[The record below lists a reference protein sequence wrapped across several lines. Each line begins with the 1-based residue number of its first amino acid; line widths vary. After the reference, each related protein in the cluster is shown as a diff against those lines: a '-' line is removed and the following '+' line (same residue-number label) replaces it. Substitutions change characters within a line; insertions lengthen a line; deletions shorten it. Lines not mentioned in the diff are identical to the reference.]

1 MKKYYCITILALLI
15 VTLLQGYNVS
25 LQYKDYIYNETD
37 KINSAL
43 RISVDI
49 EYAIRAH
56 KSYNPNKDGKQRV
69 YYKQMSEEDFLKAK
83 PKKED
88 VIRFDE
94 INVQDLR
101 DKGIAETE
109 AEAMGLLTK
118 DRTTAKGNP
127 INLAKLSQIFKKN
140 LNEDFTYTL
149 LILDENKKVIKSFGQ
164 TNNIESWQASKPIA
178 IGLKPVRFVQAV
190 VDITPSSFIINSIWT
205 LASTILLALIIVFC
219 VGYQMTAIRY
229 KEDLLRNRE
238 VSLHGTVHD
247 LKAPLASILLKLG
260 FIKDYIMD
268 ADLQEMI
275 TSSERQIKNLANTIK
290 TILITSK
297 ASESKLVINKEQID
311 IIELTKQAQEQ
322 IDINYASKPH
332 TIGIHD
338 HREEKALVYADKYL
352 IENVMHNLMENAVKY
367 SDKEANVEVNIKQD
381 EHFTIISVSD
391 HGVGIDKKYQKKI
404 FEQFYRIP
412 ATHHKSGYGIGLAMV
427 KYAVKAHGG
436 AIKVVSELGKGSTFT
451 FTLPL
456 NEKQQIVMGKEQ
468 DKTL

>member
-1 MKKYYCITILALLI
+1 MKKYYCITILALLV

-25 LQYKDYIYNETD
+25 LQYKEYIYKEID

-43 RISVDI
+43 KVSVDE

-56 KSYNPNKDGKQRV
+56 QNYNPHKDGKQRL
-69 YYKQMSEEDFLKAK
+69 YTKIMTDEDFLKAK

-94 INVQDLR
+94 INIQDLR
-101 DKGIAETE
+101 DRGIAETE

-118 DRTTAKGNP
+118 DILTTKGNP
-127 INLAKLSQIFKKN
+127 INLKKLSQIFKKN
-140 LNEDFTYTL
+140 LNEDFSYTL
-149 LILDENKKVIKSFGQ
+149 LILDENKKVIKSYGQ
-164 TNNIESWQASKPIA
+164 TKDIETWQASKPIA
-178 IGLKPVRFVQAV
+178 IGLKPIRFVQAR

-260 FIKDYIMD
+260 FIKDYIKD

-297 ASESKLVINKEQID
+297 ASESKLVINKEQVD
-311 IIELTKQAQEQ
+311 IIELTQQAQEQ

-332 TIGIHD
+332 AIGIHD
-338 HREEKALVYADKYL
+338 HREENALVYADKYL
-352 IENVMHNLMENAVKY
+352 IGNVMLNLMENAVKY

-391 HGVGIDKKYQKKI
+391 HGVGIDRKYQKKI

-436 AIKVVSELGKGSTFT
+436 TIKVVSEPGKGSTFT

-456 NEKQQIVMGKEQ
+456 N
-468 DKTL
+468 

>member
-1 MKKYYCITILALLI
+1 MKKYYYITILAI
-15 VTLLQGYNVS
+15 MIITLLQGYNIS
-25 LQYKDYIYNETD
+25 LQHKNYIFNETD
-37 KINSAL
+37 KINSEL
-43 RISVDI
+43 KVTVDE
-49 EYAIRAH
+49 EYAIRA
-56 KSYNPNKDGKQRV
+56 YQNYTQYKDGKQRL
-69 YYKQMSEEDFLKAK
+69 YYKDMSEEDFLKAK

-88 VIRFDE
+88 IININE
-94 INVQDLR
+94 INIQELR
-101 DKGIAETE
+101 DKGIVETE

-118 DRTTAKGNP
+118 DRLTAKGNP
-127 INLAKLSQIFKKN
+127 INLKKLSQIFKKN
-140 LNEDFTYTL
+140 LNEDFSYTL
-149 LILDENKKVIKSFGQ
+149 LILDENKKVIKSYGQ
-164 TNNIESWQASKPIA
+164 TKDIESWQASKPIA
-178 IGLKPVRFVQAV
+178 IGLKPIRFVQAR

-260 FIKDYIMD
+260 FIKDGIKD

-297 ASESKLVINKEQID
+297 AGESKLVINKEQVD

-332 TIGIHD
+332 AIGIHD
-338 HREEKALVYADKYL
+338 HREENALVYADKYL

-436 AIKVVSELGKGSTFT
+436 TIRVVSELGKGSTFT

-456 NEKQQIVMGKEQ
+456 N
-468 DKTL
+468 

>member
-1 MKKYYCITILALLI
+1 MKRYYSITILAII
-15 VTLLQGYNVS
+15 VITLLQGYNIS
-25 LQYKDYIYNETD
+25 LQYKDYLHYKIE
-37 KINSAL
+37 KINSIFKVA
-43 RISVDI
+43 IDE

-56 KSYNPNKDGKQRV
+56 KNKHSHNDGKQRV
-69 YYKQMSEEDFLKAK
+69 YYKEMTEEDFLKAK

-88 VIRFDE
+88 IIDFDE
-94 INVQDLR
+94 INIQGLR

-118 DRTTAKGNP
+118 DILTTKGNP
-127 INLAKLSQIFKKN
+127 INLKKLSQIFKKN
-140 LNEDFTYTL
+140 LNEDFSYTL
-149 LILDENKKVIKSFGQ
+149 LILDENKKVIKSYGQ
-164 TNNIESWQASKPIA
+164 TKDIETWQASKPIG
-178 IGLKPVRFVQAV
+178 IGLKPIRFVQAK
-190 VDITPSSFIINSIWT
+190 VDITPSSFIINSIET
-205 LASTILLALIIVFC
+205 LISTILLALIIVFC

-260 FIKDYIMD
+260 FIKDCIKD

-297 ASESKLVINKEQID
+297 ASESKLVINKEQVD
-311 IIELTKQAQEQ
+311 IIELTQQAQEQ

-332 TIGIHD
+332 AIGIHD
-338 HREEKALVYADKYL
+338 HREENALVYADKYQ

-367 SDKEANVEVNIKQD
+367 SDKEANVDIDIKQD
-381 EHFTIISVSD
+381 EYFTIISVSD

-427 KYAVKAHGG
+427 KYAIKAHGG
-436 AIKVVSELGKGSTFT
+436 TIKVVSEPSKGSTFT

-456 NEKQQIVMGKEQ
+456 N
-468 DKTL
+468 

>member
-1 MKKYYCITILALLI
+1 MKKYYCITILALI
-15 VTLLQGYNVS
+15 VVTLLQGYNVS
-25 LQYKDYIYNETD
+25 LQYKNYIYNEID
-37 KINSAL
+37 KVNL
-43 RISVDI
+43 VLKVTVDE

-56 KSYNPNKDGKQRV
+56 KNKHSHKDKKQRL
-69 YYKQMSEEDFLKAK
+69 YTKIMTDEDFIKAK
-83 PKKED
+83 SKKED

-94 INVQDLR
+94 INIQDLR
-101 DKGIAETE
+101 DKGIIETE

-118 DRTTAKGNP
+118 DILTTKGNP
-127 INLAKLSQIFKKN
+127 ININKLSQIFKKN
-140 LNEDFTYTL
+140 LNEGFTYTL
-149 LILDENKKVIKSFGQ
+149 LILDENKKTIKSYGQ
-164 TNNIESWQASKPIA
+164 TNDIENWQASKPIA
-178 IGLKPVRFVQAV
+178 IGLKPIRFVQAK
-190 VDITPSSFIINSIWT
+190 VDITPSSFIINSIET
-205 LASTILLALIIVFC
+205 LISTILLALIIVFC

-260 FIKDYIMD
+260 FIKDYIKD

-297 ASESKLVINKEQID
+297 ASESKLVINKEQVD
-311 IIELTKQAQEQ
+311 IIELTQQAQEQ

-338 HREEKALVYADKYL
+338 HREENALVYADKYL

-436 AIKVVSELGKGSTFT
+436 TIKVVSEPAKGSTFT

-456 NEKQQIVMGKEQ
+456 N
-468 DKTL
+468 

>member
-1 MKKYYCITILALLI
+1 MKRYYSITILAII
-15 VTLLQGYNVS
+15 VITLLQGYNIS
-25 LQYKDYIYNETD
+25 LQYKDYLHYKIE
-37 KINSAL
+37 KINSVFKVA
-43 RISVDI
+43 IDE

-56 KSYNPNKDGKQRV
+56 KNYNPHKDGKQRL
-69 YYKQMSEEDFLKAK
+69 YTKIMTDEDFIKAK

-94 INVQDLR
+94 INIQDLR
-101 DKGIAETE
+101 DRGIAETE

-118 DRTTAKGNP
+118 DILTNKGNP

-140 LNEDFTYTL
+140 LNEGFTNTL
-149 LILDENKKVIKSFGQ
+149 LILDENKKVIKSYGQ
-164 TNNIESWQASKPIA
+164 TKDIETWQASKPIG
-178 IGLKPVRFVQAV
+178 IGLKPIRFVQAK

-205 LASTILLALIIVFC
+205 LVSSILLALIIVFC

-260 FIKDYIMD
+260 FIKDCIKD

-297 ASESKLVINKEQID
+297 ASESKLVINKEQVD
-311 IIELTKQAQEQ
+311 IIELTQQAQEQ

-332 TIGIHD
+332 AIGIHD
-338 HREEKALVYADKYL
+338 HREENALVYADKYL

-412 ATHHKSGYGIGLAMV
+412 ATQHKSGYGIGLAMV

-436 AIKVVSELGKGSTFT
+436 TIKVVSEPGKGSTFT

-456 NEKQQIVMGKEQ
+456 N
-468 DKTL
+468 

>member
-1 MKKYYCITILALLI
+1 MKKYYCITILAFI
-15 VTLLQGYNVS
+15 IITLLQGYSIS
-25 LQYKDYIYNETD
+25 LQHKNYIFNETD
-37 KINSAL
+37 KINSVL
-43 RISVDI
+43 RVTVDE
-49 EYAIRAH
+49 EYAIRA
-56 KSYNPNKDGKQRV
+56 YQNYTQYKDGKQRL
-69 YYKQMSEEDFLKAK
+69 YYKDMSEEDFLKAK

-88 VIRFDE
+88 IININE
-94 INVQDLR
+94 INIQELR
-101 DKGIAETE
+101 DKGIVETE

-118 DRTTAKGNP
+118 DRLTVKGNP

-140 LNEDFTYTL
+140 LDEDFSYTL
-149 LILDENKKVIKSFGQ
+149 LILDENKKVIKCYGP
-164 TNNIESWQASKPIA
+164 TKDIESWQASKPIA
-178 IGLKPVRFVQAV
+178 IGLKPVCFVQAK
-190 VDITPSSFIINSIWT
+190 VDITPSSFIMNSIET
-205 LASTILLALIIVFC
+205 LISTILLALIIVFC

-260 FIKDYIMD
+260 FIKDIIKD

-297 ASESKLVINKEQID
+297 ASESKLVINKEQVD
-311 IIELTKQAQEQ
+311 IIELTQQAQEQ
-322 IDINYASKPH
+322 IDTNYASKPH
-332 TIGIHD
+332 AIGIHD
-338 HREEKALVYADKYL
+338 HREENALVYADKYL
-352 IENVMHNLMENAVKY
+352 IENVMRNLMENAVKY

-436 AIKVVSELGKGSTFT
+436 TIKVVSELGKGSTFT

-456 NEKQQIVMGKEQ
+456 N
-468 DKTL
+468 

>member
-1 MKKYYCITILALLI
+1 MKKYYYITILALLV

-25 LQYKDYIYNETD
+25 LQYKEYTYKEID

-43 RISVDI
+43 KVSVDE

-56 KSYNPNKDGKQRV
+56 QIYNPHKDGKQRV

-88 VIRFDE
+88 IIRFDE
-94 INVQDLR
+94 INIQDLR
-101 DKGIAETE
+101 DRGIAETE

-118 DRTTAKGNP
+118 DMLTAKGNP

-140 LNEDFTYTL
+140 LDENFAYTL
-149 LILDENKKVIKSFGQ
+149 LILDENKKTIKNHGP
-164 TNNIESWQASKPIA
+164 TKDIDSWQASKPIA

-190 VDITPSSFIINSIWT
+190 VDITPSSFITNSIWT

-219 VGYQMTAIRY
+219 VGYQMTAIRN

-260 FIKDYIMD
+260 FIKDCIKD

-275 TSSERQIKNLANTIK
+275 ASSERQIKNLANTIK

-297 ASESKLVINKEQID
+297 ASESKLVINKEQVD
-311 IIELTKQAQEQ
+311 IIELTQQAQEQ
-322 IDINYASKPH
+322 IDTNYASKPH
-332 TIGIHD
+332 AIGIHD
-338 HREEKALVYADKYL
+338 HREENALVYADKYL

-381 EHFTIISVSD
+381 EHFIIISVSD

-436 AIKVVSELGKGSTFT
+436 TIKVVSELGKGSTFT

-456 NEKQQIVMGKEQ
+456 N
-468 DKTL
+468 

>member
-1 MKKYYCITILALLI
+1 MKKYYCITILALLV

-25 LQYKDYIYNETD
+25 LQYKEYTYKEID

-43 RISVDI
+43 KVSVDE

-56 KSYNPNKDGKQRV
+56 QIYNPHKDGKQRV

-94 INVQDLR
+94 INIQDLR
-101 DKGIAETE
+101 DRGIAETE

-118 DRTTAKGNP
+118 DMLTAKGNP

-140 LNEDFTYTL
+140 LDENFAYTL
-149 LILDENKKVIKSFGQ
+149 LILDENKKTIKSHGP
-164 TNNIESWQASKPIA
+164 TKDIDSWQASKPIA
-178 IGLKPVRFVQAV
+178 IGLKPIRFVQAV

-219 VGYQMTAIRY
+219 VGYQMTAIRN

-260 FIKDYIMD
+260 FIKDCIKD

-297 ASESKLVINKEQID
+297 ASESKLVINKEQVD
-311 IIELTKQAQEQ
+311 IIELTQQAQEQ
-322 IDINYASKPH
+322 IDTNYASKPH
-332 TIGIHD
+332 AIGIHD
-338 HREEKALVYADKYL
+338 HREENALVYADKYL

-436 AIKVVSELGKGSTFT
+436 TIKVVSELGKGSTFT

-456 NEKQQIVMGKEQ
+456 N
-468 DKTL
+468 

>member
-1 MKKYYCITILALLI
+1 MKKYYYITILALLV

-25 LQYKDYIYNETD
+25 LQYKEYTYKEID

-43 RISVDI
+43 KVSVDE

-56 KSYNPNKDGKQRV
+56 QIYNPHKDGKQRV

-94 INVQDLR
+94 INIQDLR
-101 DKGIAETE
+101 DRGIAETE

-118 DRTTAKGNP
+118 DMLTAKGNP

-140 LNEDFTYTL
+140 LDENFAYTL
-149 LILDENKKVIKSFGQ
+149 LILDENKKTIKSHGP
-164 TNNIESWQASKPIA
+164 TKDIDSWQASKPIA

-190 VDITPSSFIINSIWT
+190 VDITPSSFITNSIWT

-260 FIKDYIMD
+260 FIKDCIKD

-297 ASESKLVINKEQID
+297 ASESKLVINKEQVD
-311 IIELTKQAQEQ
+311 IIDLTQQAKEQ
-322 IDINYASKPH
+322 IDINYACKPH
-332 TIGIHD
+332 AIGIHD
-338 HREEKALVYADKYL
+338 HREENALVYADKYL

-436 AIKVVSELGKGSTFT
+436 TIKVVSEPGKGSTFT

-456 NEKQQIVMGKEQ
+456 N
-468 DKTL
+468 

>member
-1 MKKYYCITILALLI
+1 MKKYYCITLLAFI
-15 VTLLQGYNVS
+15 VVILLQGYNIS
-25 LQYKDYIYNETD
+25 LQYKGYINNKTD
-37 KINSAL
+37 KVNSTLKIA
-43 RISVDI
+43 IDE
-49 EYAIRAH
+49 EYAYRAH
-56 KSYNPNKDGKQRV
+56 KNKFSQKDGKQRV

-83 PKKED
+83 PKKEN
-88 VIRFDE
+88 IINLDE
-94 INVQDLR
+94 INIQDLR
-101 DKGIAETE
+101 VRGIAETE
-109 AEAMGLLTK
+109 ADALGLLSK
-118 DRTTAKGNP
+118 DIFTAKGNP

-140 LNEDFTYTL
+140 LNEGFTYTL
-149 LILDENKKVIKSFGQ
+149 LILDENKKSIKSYGQ
-164 TNNIESWQASKPIA
+164 TKDIETWQASKPIA
-178 IGLKPVRFVQAV
+178 IGLKPIRFVQAK
-190 VDITPSSFIINSIWT
+190 VDITPSSFIRNSIET
-205 LASTILLALIIVFC
+205 IISTILLALIIVFC
-219 VGYQMTAIRY
+219 VGYQMTAIRS

-260 FIKDYIMD
+260 FIKDYIKD

-297 ASESKLVINKEQID
+297 ASESKLVINKEQVD

-332 TIGIHD
+332 ATGIHD

-367 SDKEANVEVNIKQD
+367 SDREANVDVNIKQD

-436 AIKVVSELGKGSTFT
+436 TIKVVSELGKGSTFT

-456 NEKQQIVMGKEQ
+456 N
-468 DKTL
+468 

>member
-1 MKKYYCITILALLI
+1 MII
-15 VTLLQGYNVS
+15 TLLQGYNIS
-25 LQYKDYIYNETD
+25 LQHKNYIFNETD
-37 KINSAL
+37 KINSEL
-43 RISVDI
+43 KVTVDE
-49 EYAIRAH
+49 EYAIRA
-56 KSYNPNKDGKQRV
+56 YQNYTQYKDGKQRL
-69 YYKQMSEEDFLKAK
+69 YYKDMSEEDFLKAK

-88 VIRFDE
+88 IININE
-94 INVQDLR
+94 INIQELR
-101 DKGIAETE
+101 DKGIVETE

-118 DRTTAKGNP
+118 DRLTAKGNP
-127 INLAKLSQIFKKN
+127 INLKKLSQIFKKN
-140 LNEDFTYTL
+140 LNEDFSYTL
-149 LILDENKKVIKSFGQ
+149 LILDENKKVIKSYGQ
-164 TNNIESWQASKPIA
+164 TKDIETWQASKPIA
-178 IGLKPVRFVQAV
+178 IGLKPIRFVQAK
-190 VDITPSSFIINSIWT
+190 VDITPSSFIRNSIET
-205 LASTILLALIIVFC
+205 LISTILLALIIVFC
-219 VGYQMTAIRY
+219 VGYQMTAIRS

-297 ASESKLVINKEQID
+297 ASESKLVINKEQVD
-311 IIELTKQAQEQ
+311 IIELTQQAQEQ

-332 TIGIHD
+332 AIGIHD
-338 HREEKALVYADKYL
+338 HREENALVYADKYL

-436 AIKVVSELGKGSTFT
+436 TIKVVSELGKGSTFT

-456 NEKQQIVMGKEQ
+456 N
-468 DKTL
+468 

>member
-1 MKKYYCITILALLI
+1 MKRYYSITILAII
-15 VTLLQGYNVS
+15 VITLLQGYNIS
-25 LQYKDYIYNETD
+25 LQYKDYLHYKIE
-37 KINSAL
+37 KINSVFKVA
-43 RISVDI
+43 IDE

-56 KSYNPNKDGKQRV
+56 KNYNPHKDGKQRL
-69 YYKQMSEEDFLKAK
+69 YTKIMTDEDFIKAK

-94 INVQDLR
+94 INIQDLR

-118 DRTTAKGNP
+118 DILTTKGNP
-127 INLAKLSQIFKKN
+127 INLKKLSQIFKKN
-140 LNEDFTYTL
+140 LNEDFSYTL
-149 LILDENKKVIKSFGQ
+149 LILDENKKVIKSYGQ
-164 TNNIESWQASKPIA
+164 TKDIETWQASKPIG
-178 IGLKPVRFVQAV
+178 IGLKPIRFVQAKV
-190 VDITPSSFIINSIWT
+190 NITPSSFIINSIWT
-205 LASTILLALIIVFC
+205 LASTILLALIIIFC

-260 FIKDYIMD
+260 FIKDCIKD
-268 ADLQEMI
+268 ADIQEMI
-275 TSSERQIKNLANTIK
+275 SSSERQIKNLANTIK
-290 TILITSK
+290 IILITSK
-297 ASESKLVINKEQID
+297 ASESKLVINKEQVD
-311 IIELTKQAQEQ
+311 IIELTQQAQEQ

-332 TIGIHD
+332 AICIHD
-338 HREEKALVYADKYL
+338 HREENALVYADKYL

-427 KYAVKAHGG
+427 KYAIKAHGG
-436 AIKVVSELGKGSTFT
+436 TIKVVSEPGKGSTFT

-456 NEKQQIVMGKEQ
+456 N
-468 DKTL
+468 

>member
-1 MKKYYCITILALLI
+1 MII
-15 VTLLQGYNVS
+15 TLLQGYNIS
-25 LQYKDYIYNETD
+25 LQHKNYIFNETD
-37 KINSAL
+37 KINSEL
-43 RISVDI
+43 KVTVDE
-49 EYAIRAH
+49 EYAIRA
-56 KSYNPNKDGKQRV
+56 YQNYTQYKDGKQRL
-69 YYKQMSEEDFLKAK
+69 YYKDMSEEDFLKAK

-88 VIRFDE
+88 IININE
-94 INVQDLR
+94 INIQELR
-101 DKGIAETE
+101 DKGIVETE

-118 DRTTAKGNP
+118 DRLTAKGNP
-127 INLAKLSQIFKKN
+127 INLKKLSQIFKKN
-140 LNEDFTYTL
+140 LNEDFSYTL
-149 LILDENKKVIKSFGQ
+149 LILDENKKVIKSYGQ
-164 TNNIESWQASKPIA
+164 TKDIETWQASKPIA
-178 IGLKPVRFVQAV
+178 IGPKPIRFVQAK
-190 VDITPSSFIINSIWT
+190 VDITPSSFIRNSIET
-205 LASTILLALIIVFC
+205 LISTILLALIIVFC

-260 FIKDYIMD
+260 FIKDSIKD

-275 TSSERQIKNLANTIK
+275 DSSERQIKNLANTIK

-332 TIGIHD
+332 AIGIHD
-338 HREEKALVYADKYL
+338 HREENALVYADKYL

-436 AIKVVSELGKGSTFT
+436 TIKVVSELGKGSTFT

-456 NEKQQIVMGKEQ
+456 NEKQ
-468 DKTL
+468 

>member
-1 MKKYYCITILALLI
+1 MKKYYYITILALLV

-25 LQYKDYIYNETD
+25 LQYKEYTYKEID

-43 RISVDI
+43 KVSVDE

-56 KSYNPNKDGKQRV
+56 QIYNPHKDGKQRV

-94 INVQDLR
+94 INIQDLR
-101 DKGIAETE
+101 DRGIAETE

-118 DRTTAKGNP
+118 DMLTAKGNP

-140 LNEDFTYTL
+140 LDENFAYTL
-149 LILDENKKVIKSFGQ
+149 LILDENKKTIKCHGP
-164 TNNIESWQASKPIA
+164 TKDIDSWQASKPIA
-178 IGLKPVRFVQAV
+178 IGLKPIRFVQAV
-190 VDITPSSFIINSIWT
+190 VDITPSSFITNSIWT

-260 FIKDYIMD
+260 FIKDCIKD

-297 ASESKLVINKEQID
+297 ASESKLVINKEQVD
-311 IIELTKQAQEQ
+311 IIELTQQAQEQ
-322 IDINYASKPH
+322 IDINYACKPH
-332 TIGIHD
+332 AIGIHD
-338 HREEKALVYADKYL
+338 HREENALVYADKYL

-391 HGVGIDKKYQKKI
+391 HGVGIDRKYQKKI

-436 AIKVVSELGKGSTFT
+436 TIKVVSEPGKGSTFT

-456 NEKQQIVMGKEQ
+456 N
-468 DKTL
+468 

>member
-1 MKKYYCITILALLI
+1 MKKYYCITILALLV

-25 LQYKDYIYNETD
+25 LQYKEYTYKEID

-43 RISVDI
+43 KVSVDE

-56 KSYNPNKDGKQRV
+56 QNYNPHKDGKQRL
-69 YYKQMSEEDFLKAK
+69 YTKIMTDEDFIKAK

-94 INVQDLR
+94 INIQDLR
-101 DKGIAETE
+101 DKGIIETE

-118 DRTTAKGNP
+118 DILTTKGNP
-127 INLAKLSQIFKKN
+127 ININKLSQIFKKN
-140 LNEDFTYTL
+140 LNEGFTYTL
-149 LILDENKKVIKSFGQ
+149 LILDENKKVIKSYGQ
-164 TNNIESWQASKPIA
+164 TKDIESWQASKPIA
-178 IGLKPVRFVQAV
+178 IGLKSIRFVQAK
-190 VDITPSSFIINSIWT
+190 VDITPSSFIINSIET
-205 LASTILLALIIVFC
+205 LISTILLALIIVFC

-260 FIKDYIMD
+260 FIKDCIKD

-297 ASESKLVINKEQID
+297 ASESKLVINKEQVD
-311 IIELTKQAQEQ
+311 IIELTQQAQEQ

-338 HREEKALVYADKYL
+338 HREENAMVYADKYL

-436 AIKVVSELGKGSTFT
+436 TIKVVSELGKGSTFT

-456 NEKQQIVMGKEQ
+456 N
-468 DKTL
+468 

>member
-1 MKKYYCITILALLI
+1 MKKYYCITILALLV

-25 LQYKDYIYNETD
+25 LQYKEYTYKEID

-43 RISVDI
+43 KVSVDE

-56 KSYNPNKDGKQRV
+56 QNYNPHKDGKQRL
-69 YYKQMSEEDFLKAK
+69 YTKIMTDEDFIKAK

-94 INVQDLR
+94 INIQDLR
-101 DKGIAETE
+101 DKGIIETE

-118 DRTTAKGNP
+118 DILTTKGNP
-127 INLAKLSQIFKKN
+127 ININKLSQIFKKN
-140 LNEDFTYTL
+140 LNEGFTYTL
-149 LILDENKKVIKSFGQ
+149 LILDENKKVIKSYGQ
-164 TNNIESWQASKPIA
+164 TKDIESWQASKPIA
-178 IGLKPVRFVQAV
+178 IGLKSIRFVQAK
-190 VDITPSSFIINSIWT
+190 VDITPSSFIINSIET
-205 LASTILLALIIVFC
+205 LISTILLALIIVFC

-260 FIKDYIMD
+260 FIKDYIKD

-297 ASESKLVINKEQID
+297 ASESKLVINKEQVD
-311 IIELTKQAQEQ
+311 IIELTQQAQEQ

-332 TIGIHD
+332 AIGIHD

-367 SDKEANVEVNIKQD
+367 SDREANIDVNIKQD

-391 HGVGIDKKYQKKI
+391 HGVGIDNKYQKKI
-404 FEQFYRIP
+404 FKQFYRIP

-436 AIKVVSELGKGSTFT
+436 TIKVVSELGKGSTFT

-456 NEKQQIVMGKEQ
+456 K
-468 DKTL
+468 

>member
-1 MKKYYCITILALLI
+1 MKKYYCITILALLV

-25 LQYKDYIYNETD
+25 LQYKEYIYKEID

-43 RISVDI
+43 KVSVDE

-56 KSYNPNKDGKQRV
+56 QIYNPHKDGKQRV

-118 DRTTAKGNP
+118 DILTTKGNP
-127 INLAKLSQIFKKN
+127 INLKKLSKIFKKN
-140 LNEDFTYTL
+140 LKEDFSYTL
-149 LILDENKKVIKSFGQ
+149 LISDENKKVIKSYGQ
-164 TNNIESWQASKPIA
+164 TKDIESLQASKPIA
-178 IGLKPVRFVQAV
+178 IGLKPIRFVQAK
-190 VDITPSSFIINSIWT
+190 VDITPSSFIINSIET
-205 LASTILLALIIVFC
+205 LISTILLALIIVFC

-260 FIKDYIMD
+260 FIKDCIKD

-275 TSSERQIKNLANTIK
+275 ASSERQIKNLANTIK

-297 ASESKLVINKEQID
+297 ASESKLVINKEQVD
-311 IIELTKQAQEQ
+311 IIELTQQAQEQ

-332 TIGIHD
+332 AIGIHD

-436 AIKVVSELGKGSTFT
+436 TIKVVSEPGKGSTFT

-456 NEKQQIVMGKEQ
+456 N
-468 DKTL
+468 

>member
-1 MKKYYCITILALLI
+1 MII
-15 VTLLQGYNVS
+15 TLLQGYNIS
-25 LQYKDYIYNETD
+25 LQHKNYIFNETD
-37 KINSAL
+37 KINSEL
-43 RISVDI
+43 KVTVDE
-49 EYAIRAH
+49 EYAIRA
-56 KSYNPNKDGKQRV
+56 YQNYTQYKDGKQRL
-69 YYKQMSEEDFLKAK
+69 YYKDMSEEDFLKAK

-88 VIRFDE
+88 IININE
-94 INVQDLR
+94 INIQELR
-101 DKGIAETE
+101 DKGIVETE

-118 DRTTAKGNP
+118 DRLTAKGNP

-140 LNEDFTYTL
+140 LNEGFIYTL
-149 LILDENKKVIKSFGQ
+149 LILDENKKVIKSYGP
-164 TNNIESWQASKPIA
+164 TKDIESWQASTPIA
-178 IGLKPVRFVQAV
+178 IGLKPIRFVQAK
-190 VDITPSSFIINSIWT
+190 VDITPSSFIRNSIET
-205 LASTILLALIIVFC
+205 LISTILLALIIVFC

-260 FIKDYIMD
+260 FIKDSIKD

-275 TSSERQIKNLANTIK
+275 DSSERQIKNLANTIK

-297 ASESKLVINKEQID
+297 ASESKLIINKEQID

-332 TIGIHD
+332 AIGIHD
-338 HREEKALVYADKYL
+338 HREENALVYADKYL

-436 AIKVVSELGKGSTFT
+436 TIKVVSELGKGSTFT

-456 NEKQQIVMGKEQ
+456 NEKQ
-468 DKTL
+468 

>member
-1 MKKYYCITILALLI
+1 MKKYYCITILALLV

-25 LQYKDYIYNETD
+25 LQYKEYIYKEID

-43 RISVDI
+43 KVSVDE

-56 KSYNPNKDGKQRV
+56 QIYNPHKDGKQRV

-118 DRTTAKGNP
+118 DMLTAKGNP
-127 INLAKLSQIFKKN
+127 INLKKLSKIFKKN
-140 LNEDFTYTL
+140 LKEDFSYTL
-149 LILDENKKVIKSFGQ
+149 LISDENKKVIKSYGQ
-164 TNNIESWQASKPIA
+164 TKDIESWQASKPIA
-178 IGLKPVRFVQAV
+178 IGLKPIRFVQAR
-190 VDITPSSFIINSIWT
+190 VDITPSSFIINSIET
-205 LASTILLALIIVFC
+205 LISTILLALIIVFC

-260 FIKDYIMD
+260 FIKDCIKD

-275 TSSERQIKNLANTIK
+275 ASSERQIKNLANTIK

-297 ASESKLVINKEQID
+297 ASESKLVINKEQVD
-311 IIELTKQAQEQ
+311 IIELTQQAQEQ

-332 TIGIHD
+332 AIGIHD

-352 IENVMHNLMENAVKY
+352 IGNVMHNLMENAVKY

-436 AIKVVSELGKGSTFT
+436 TIKVVSELGKGSTFT

-456 NEKQQIVMGKEQ
+456 N
-468 DKTL
+468 

>member
-1 MKKYYCITILALLI
+1 MII
-15 VTLLQGYNVS
+15 TLLQGYNIS
-25 LQYKDYIYNETD
+25 LQHKNYIFNETD
-37 KINSAL
+37 KINSEL
-43 RISVDI
+43 KVTVDE
-49 EYAIRAH
+49 EYAIRA
-56 KSYNPNKDGKQRV
+56 YQNYTQYKDGKQRL
-69 YYKQMSEEDFLKAK
+69 YYKDMSEEDFLKAK

-88 VIRFDE
+88 IININE
-94 INVQDLR
+94 INIQELR
-101 DKGIAETE
+101 DKGIVETE

-118 DRTTAKGNP
+118 DRLTAKGNP
-127 INLAKLSQIFKKN
+127 INIKKLSQIFKKN
-140 LNEDFTYTL
+140 LNEDFSYTL
-149 LILDENKKVIKSFGQ
+149 LILDENKKVIKSYGQ
-164 TNNIESWQASKPIA
+164 TKDIETWQASKPIA
-178 IGLKPVRFVQAV
+178 IGLKPIRFVQAK
-190 VDITPSSFIINSIWT
+190 VDITPSSFIRNSIET
-205 LASTILLALIIVFC
+205 LISTILLALIIVFC

-260 FIKDYIMD
+260 FIKDSIKD

-275 TSSERQIKNLANTIK
+275 DSSERQIKNLANTIK

-332 TIGIHD
+332 AIGIHD
-338 HREEKALVYADKYL
+338 HREENALVYADKYL

-436 AIKVVSELGKGSTFT
+436 TIKVVSELGKGSTFT

-456 NEKQQIVMGKEQ
+456 NEKQ
-468 DKTL
+468 

>member
-1 MKKYYCITILALLI
+1 MII
-15 VTLLQGYNVS
+15 TLLQGYNIS
-25 LQYKDYIYNETD
+25 LQHKNYIFNETD
-37 KINSAL
+37 KINSEL
-43 RISVDI
+43 KVTVDE
-49 EYAIRAH
+49 EYAIRA
-56 KSYNPNKDGKQRV
+56 YQNYTQYKDGKQRL
-69 YYKQMSEEDFLKAK
+69 YYKDMSEEDFLKAK

-88 VIRFDE
+88 IININE
-94 INVQDLR
+94 INIQELR
-101 DKGIAETE
+101 DKSIVETE

-118 DRTTAKGNP
+118 DRLTAKGNP
-127 INLAKLSQIFKKN
+127 INLKKLSQIFKKN
-140 LNEDFTYTL
+140 LNEDFSYTL
-149 LILDENKKVIKSFGQ
+149 LILDENKKVIKSYGQ
-164 TNNIESWQASKPIA
+164 TKDIETWQASKPIA
-178 IGLKPVRFVQAV
+178 IGLKPIRFVQAK
-190 VDITPSSFIINSIWT
+190 VDITPSSFIRNSIET
-205 LASTILLALIIVFC
+205 LISTILLALIIVFC

-260 FIKDYIMD
+260 FIKDSIKD

-275 TSSERQIKNLANTIK
+275 DSSERQIKNLANTIK

-332 TIGIHD
+332 AIGIHD
-338 HREEKALVYADKYL
+338 HREENALVYADKYL

-436 AIKVVSELGKGSTFT
+436 TIKVVSELGKGSTFT

-456 NEKQQIVMGKEQ
+456 NEKQ
-468 DKTL
+468 

>member
-1 MKKYYCITILALLI
+1 MKKYYYITILALLV

-25 LQYKDYIYNETD
+25 LQYKEYTYKEID

-43 RISVDI
+43 KVSVDE

-56 KSYNPNKDGKQRV
+56 QIYNPHKDGKQRV

-94 INVQDLR
+94 INIQDLR
-101 DKGIAETE
+101 DRGIAETE

-118 DRTTAKGNP
+118 DMLTAKGNP

-140 LNEDFTYTL
+140 LDENFAYTL
-149 LILDENKKVIKSFGQ
+149 LILDENKKTIKSHGP
-164 TNNIESWQASKPIA
+164 TKDIDSWQASKPIA

-190 VDITPSSFIINSIWT
+190 VDITPSSFITNSIWT

-260 FIKDYIMD
+260 FIKDCIKD

-297 ASESKLVINKEQID
+297 ASESKLVINKEQVD
-311 IIELTKQAQEQ
+311 IIELTQQAKEQ
-322 IDINYASKPH
+322 IDINYACKPH
-332 TIGIHD
+332 AIGIHD
-338 HREEKALVYADKYL
+338 HREENALVYADKYL

-367 SDKEANVEVNIKQD
+367 SDKEANVDVNIKQD

-391 HGVGIDKKYQKKI
+391 HGVGIDRKYQKKI

-436 AIKVVSELGKGSTFT
+436 TIKVVSELGKGSTFT

-456 NEKQQIVMGKEQ
+456 N
-468 DKTL
+468 

>member
-1 MKKYYCITILALLI
+1 MII
-15 VTLLQGYNVS
+15 TLLQGYNIS
-25 LQYKDYIYNETD
+25 LQHKNYIFNETD
-37 KINSAL
+37 KINSEL
-43 RISVDI
+43 KVTVDE
-49 EYAIRAH
+49 EYAIRA
-56 KSYNPNKDGKQRV
+56 YQNYTQYKDGKQRL
-69 YYKQMSEEDFLKAK
+69 YYKDMSEEDFLKAK

-88 VIRFDE
+88 IININE
-94 INVQDLR
+94 INIQELR
-101 DKGIAETE
+101 DKGIVETE

-118 DRTTAKGNP
+118 DRLTAKGNP

-140 LNEDFTYTL
+140 LNEGFIYTL
-149 LILDENKKVIKSFGQ
+149 LILDENKKTIKSYGP
-164 TNNIESWQASKPIA
+164 TKDIESWQASTPIA
-178 IGLKPVRFVQAV
+178 IGLKPIRFVQAK
-190 VDITPSSFIINSIWT
+190 VDITPSSFIRNSIET
-205 LASTILLALIIVFC
+205 LISTILLALIIVFC
-219 VGYQMTAIRY
+219 VGYQMTAIRN

-260 FIKDYIMD
+260 FIKDCIKD
-268 ADLQEMI
+268 ADLKEMI

-297 ASESKLVINKEQID
+297 AGESKLVINKEQVD
-311 IIELTKQAQEQ
+311 IIELTQQAQEQ
-322 IDINYASKPH
+322 IDTNYASKPH

-367 SDKEANVEVNIKQD
+367 SDKEANVDVSIKQD

-436 AIKVVSELGKGSTFT
+436 IIKVVSEPGKGSTFT

-456 NEKQQIVMGKEQ
+456 N
-468 DKTL
+468 

>member
-1 MKKYYCITILALLI
+1 MKKYYCITILALLV

-25 LQYKDYIYNETD
+25 LQYKEYIYKEID

-43 RISVDI
+43 KVSVDE

-56 KSYNPNKDGKQRV
+56 QIYNPHKDGKQRV

-118 DRTTAKGNP
+118 DMLTVKGNP
-127 INLAKLSQIFKKN
+127 INLKKLSKIFKKN
-140 LNEDFTYTL
+140 LKEDFSYTL
-149 LILDENKKVIKSFGQ
+149 LISDENKKVIKSYGQ
-164 TNNIESWQASKPIA
+164 TKDIESWQASKPIA
-178 IGLKPVRFVQAV
+178 IGLKPIRFVQAR
-190 VDITPSSFIINSIWT
+190 VDITPSSFIINSIET
-205 LASTILLALIIVFC
+205 LISTILLALIIVFC
-219 VGYQMTAIRY
+219 IGYQMTAIRY

-260 FIKDYIMD
+260 FIKDCIKD

-275 TSSERQIKNLANTIK
+275 ASSERQIKNLANTIK

-297 ASESKLVINKEQID
+297 ASESKLVINKEQVD
-311 IIELTKQAQEQ
+311 IIELTQQAQEQ

-332 TIGIHD
+332 AIGIHD
-338 HREEKALVYADKYL
+338 HREENALVYADKYL

-391 HGVGIDKKYQKKI
+391 HGVGIDRKYQKKI

-436 AIKVVSELGKGSTFT
+436 TIKVVSELGKGSTFT

-456 NEKQQIVMGKEQ
+456 N
-468 DKTL
+468 

>member
-1 MKKYYCITILALLI
+1 MII
-15 VTLLQGYNVS
+15 TLLQGYNIS
-25 LQYKDYIYNETD
+25 LQHKNYIFNETD
-37 KINSAL
+37 KINSEL
-43 RISVDI
+43 KVTVDE
-49 EYAIRAH
+49 EYAIRA
-56 KSYNPNKDGKQRV
+56 YQNYTQYKDGKQRL
-69 YYKQMSEEDFLKAK
+69 YYKDMSEEDFLKAK

-88 VIRFDE
+88 IININE
-94 INVQDLR
+94 INIQELR
-101 DKGIAETE
+101 DKGIVETE

-118 DRTTAKGNP
+118 DRLTAKGNP
-127 INLAKLSQIFKKN
+127 INLKKLSQIFKKN
-140 LNEDFTYTL
+140 LNEDFSYTL
-149 LILDENKKVIKSFGQ
+149 LILDENKKVIKSYGQ
-164 TNNIESWQASKPIA
+164 TKDIETWQASKPIA
-178 IGLKPVRFVQAV
+178 IGLKPIRFVQAK
-190 VDITPSSFIINSIWT
+190 VDITPSSFIRNSIET
-205 LASTILLALIIVFC
+205 LISTILLALIIVFC

-260 FIKDYIMD
+260 FIKDSIKD

-275 TSSERQIKNLANTIK
+275 DSSERQIKNLANTIK

-311 IIELTKQAQEQ
+311 IIELTKQTQEQ

-332 TIGIHD
+332 AIGIHD
-338 HREEKALVYADKYL
+338 HREENALVYADKYL

-436 AIKVVSELGKGSTFT
+436 TIKVVSELGKGSTFT

-456 NEKQQIVMGKEQ
+456 NEKQ
-468 DKTL
+468 

>member
-1 MKKYYCITILALLI
+1 MKKYYCITILALLV

-25 LQYKDYIYNETD
+25 LQYKEYIYKEID

-43 RISVDI
+43 KVSVDE

-56 KSYNPNKDGKQRV
+56 QNYNPHKDGKQRL
-69 YYKQMSEEDFLKAK
+69 YTKIMTDEDFLKAK

-94 INVQDLR
+94 INIQDLR

-118 DRTTAKGNP
+118 DRLTAKGNP
-127 INLAKLSQIFKKN
+127 INLKKLSQIFKKN
-140 LNEDFTYTL
+140 LNEDFSYTL
-149 LILDENKKVIKSFGQ
+149 LILDENKKVIKSYGQ
-164 TNNIESWQASKPIA
+164 TKDIETWQASKPIG
-178 IGLKPVRFVQAV
+178 IGLKPIRFVQAK
-190 VDITPSSFIINSIWT
+190 VDITPSSFIINSIET
-205 LASTILLALIIVFC
+205 LISTILLALIIVFC
-219 VGYQMTAIRY
+219 VGYQMTAIRN

-260 FIKDYIMD
+260 FIKDCIKD
-268 ADLQEMI
+268 ADLKEMI

-297 ASESKLVINKEQID
+297 ASESKLVINKEQVD
-311 IIELTKQAQEQ
+311 IIELTQQAQEQ

-332 TIGIHD
+332 AIGIHD

-367 SDKEANVEVNIKQD
+367 SDREANVEVNIKQN

-436 AIKVVSELGKGSTFT
+436 TIKVVSEPGKGSTFT

-456 NEKQQIVMGKEQ
+456 K
-468 DKTL
+468 

>member
-1 MKKYYCITILALLI
+1 MII
-15 VTLLQGYNVS
+15 TLLQGYNIS
-25 LQYKDYIYNETD
+25 LQHKNYIFNETD
-37 KINSAL
+37 KINSEL
-43 RISVDI
+43 KVTVDE
-49 EYAIRAH
+49 EYAIRA
-56 KSYNPNKDGKQRV
+56 YQNYTQYKDGKQRL
-69 YYKQMSEEDFLKAK
+69 YYKDMSEEDFLKAK

-88 VIRFDE
+88 IININE
-94 INVQDLR
+94 INIQELR
-101 DKGIAETE
+101 DKGIVETE

-118 DRTTAKGNP
+118 DRLTAKGNP
-127 INLAKLSQIFKKN
+127 INLKKLSQIFKKN
-140 LNEDFTYTL
+140 LNEDFSYTL
-149 LILDENKKVIKSFGQ
+149 LILDENKKVIKSYGQ
-164 TNNIESWQASKPIA
+164 TKDIESWQASTPIA
-178 IGLKPVRFVQAV
+178 IGLKPIRFVQAK
-190 VDITPSSFIINSIWT
+190 VDITPSSFIRNSIET
-205 LASTILLALIIVFC
+205 LISTILLALIIVFC
-219 VGYQMTAIRY
+219 VGYQMTAIRN

-247 LKAPLASILLKLG
+247 LKAPLAGILLKLG
-260 FIKDYIMD
+260 FIKDCIKD

-332 TIGIHD
+332 AIGIHD
-338 HREEKALVYADKYL
+338 HREENALVYADKYL

-436 AIKVVSELGKGSTFT
+436 TIKVVSELGKGSTFT

-456 NEKQQIVMGKEQ
+456 N
-468 DKTL
+468 

>member
-1 MKKYYCITILALLI
+1 MKKYYYITILALLV

-25 LQYKDYIYNETD
+25 LQYKEYTYKEID

-43 RISVDI
+43 KVSVDE

-56 KSYNPNKDGKQRV
+56 QIYNPHKDGKQRV

-83 PKKED
+83 PKKEE

-94 INVQDLR
+94 INIQDLR
-101 DKGIAETE
+101 DRGIAETE

-118 DRTTAKGNP
+118 DMLTAKGNP

-140 LNEDFTYTL
+140 LDENFAYTL
-149 LILDENKKVIKSFGQ
+149 LILDENKKTIKSHGP
-164 TNNIESWQASKPIA
+164 TKDIDSWQASKPIA

-260 FIKDYIMD
+260 FIKDSIKD
-268 ADLQEMI
+268 ADLQDMI
-275 TSSERQIKNLANTIK
+275 ASSERQIKNLANTIK

-297 ASESKLVINKEQID
+297 ASESKLVINKEQVD
-311 IIELTKQAQEQ
+311 IIELTQQAQEQ
-322 IDINYASKPH
+322 IDTNYASKPH
-332 TIGIHD
+332 AIGIHD
-338 HREEKALVYADKYL
+338 HREENALVYADKYL

-367 SDKEANVEVNIKQD
+367 SDKEANVDVNIKQD

-436 AIKVVSELGKGSTFT
+436 TIKVVSELGKGSTFT
-451 FTLPL
+451 FTLPF
-456 NEKQQIVMGKEQ
+456 N
-468 DKTL
+468 

>member
-1 MKKYYCITILALLI
+1 MKKYYYITILALLV

-25 LQYKDYIYNETD
+25 LQYKEYTYKEID

-43 RISVDI
+43 KVSVDE

-56 KSYNPNKDGKQRV
+56 QIYNPHKDGKQRV

-94 INVQDLR
+94 INIQDLR
-101 DKGIAETE
+101 DRGIAETE
-109 AEAMGLLTK
+109 AEAMRLLTK
-118 DRTTAKGNP
+118 DMLTAKGNP

-140 LNEDFTYTL
+140 LDENFAYTL
-149 LILDENKKVIKSFGQ
+149 LILDENKKTIKSHGP
-164 TNNIESWQASKPIA
+164 TKDIDSWQASKPIA
-178 IGLKPVRFVQAV
+178 IGLKPIRFVQAV

-260 FIKDYIMD
+260 FIKDCIKD

-297 ASESKLVINKEQID
+297 ASESKLVINKEQVD
-311 IIELTKQAQEQ
+311 IIELTQQAQEQ
-322 IDINYASKPH
+322 IDTNYASKPH
-332 TIGIHD
+332 AIGIHD
-338 HREEKALVYADKYL
+338 HREENALVYADKYL

-391 HGVGIDKKYQKKI
+391 HGVGIDRKYQKKI

-436 AIKVVSELGKGSTFT
+436 TIKVVSELGKGSTFT

-456 NEKQQIVMGKEQ
+456 N
-468 DKTL
+468 

>member
-1 MKKYYCITILALLI
+1 MKKYYYITILALLV

-25 LQYKDYIYNETD
+25 LQYKEYTYKEID

-43 RISVDI
+43 KVSVDE

-56 KSYNPNKDGKQRV
+56 QIYNPHKDGKQRV

-94 INVQDLR
+94 INIQDLR
-101 DKGIAETE
+101 DRGIAETE

-118 DRTTAKGNP
+118 DMLTAKGNP

-140 LNEDFTYTL
+140 LDENFAYTL
-149 LILDENKKVIKSFGQ
+149 LILDENKKTIKSHGP
-164 TNNIESWQASKPIA
+164 TKDIDSWQASKPIA

-190 VDITPSSFIINSIWT
+190 VDITPSSFITNSIWT

-219 VGYQMTAIRY
+219 VGYQMTAIRN

-260 FIKDYIMD
+260 FIKDCIKD

-297 ASESKLVINKEQID
+297 ASESKLVINKEQVD
-311 IIELTKQAQEQ
+311 IIELTQQAQEQ

-332 TIGIHD
+332 AIGIHD
-338 HREEKALVYADKYL
+338 HREENALVYADKYL

-367 SDKEANVEVNIKQD
+367 SDKEVNVEVNIKQD

-436 AIKVVSELGKGSTFT
+436 TIKVVSELGKGSTFT

-456 NEKQQIVMGKEQ
+456 N
-468 DKTL
+468 